1 MLHFNGE
8 LVSDTSIPLA
18 GNRGFLFG
26 DGVFETIRVNDGK
39 PLFLEDHYFRLMAA
53 MRICRMEIP
62 MTFTMEFFSSAIAEL
77 VTALGYQ
84 AAARTRI
91 TVFRNS
97 GGYYRPTDNTVSW
110 MMEATPI
117 QPVYS
122 WEEGSYEVELYK
134 DYLIPRQLLSSIKST
149 NRMLN
154 VTAAVFADE
163 NGYANC
169 LLLNDARNV
178 AEAVQGNIFMLT
190 GNRLVT
196 PPVSEGCLNGVM
208 RQQVLALARKM
219 DGVEVV
225 EESISPFDLQ
235 KADELFITNVIMGIR
250 PVTQYRKKAFTDGF
264 SKRLLVQLNAH
275 VRLSGI

>member
-8 LVSDTSIPLA
+8 LVPDASIPLA
-18 GNRGFLFG
+18 RNRGFLFG
-26 DGVFETIRVNDGK
+26 DGVFETLRVNDAK

-62 MTFTMEFFSSAIAEL
+62 MTFTMEFFSAAIAEL
-77 VTALGYQ
+77 VTTLGYQ
-84 AAARTRI
+84 AAARVRI

-97 GGYYRPTDNTVSW
+97 GGFYRPTDNTVSW
-110 MMEATPI
+110 LMEATAI
-117 QPVYS
+117 DPVFG
-122 WEEGSYEVELYK
+122 WEEGPYEVELYK

-154 VTAAVFADE
+154 VTAAVFAEE

-178 AEAVQGNIFMLT
+178 AEAVQGNVFMLT
-190 GNRLVT
+190 GNRLAT

-208 RQQVLALARKM
+208 RQQVMALARKM
-219 DGVEVV
+219 EGIEVV
-225 EESISPFDLQ
+225 EEPISPFDLQ
-235 KADELFITNVIMGIR
+235 KADELFLTNVIMGIR
-250 PVTQYRKKAFTDGF
+250 PITSYRKKAFGDAF
-264 SKRLLVQLNAH
+264 ARRLLVQLNAQL
-275 VRLSGI
+275 RLA

>member
-8 LVSDTSIPLA
+8 LVPDASIPLA

-26 DGVFETIRVNDGK
+26 DGVFETLRVNDAK

-53 MRICRMEIP
+53 IRICRMEIP
-62 MTFTMEFFSSAIAEL
+62 MTFTMEFFSAAIAEL
-77 VTALGYQ
+77 VTTLGYQ
-84 AAARTRI
+84 AAARVRI

-97 GGYYRPTDNTVSW
+97 GGSYRPTDNTVSW
-110 MMEATPI
+110 LMEATAI
-117 QPVYS
+117 DPVFG
-122 WEEGSYEVELYK
+122 WEEGPYEVELYK

-154 VTAAVFADE
+154 VTAAVFAEE

-178 AEAVQGNIFMLT
+178 AEAVQGNVFMLT

-196 PPVSEGCLNGVM
+196 PPVSEGCLNGIM
-208 RQQVLALARKM
+208 RQQVVALARKM
-219 DGVEVV
+219 EGFEVV
-225 EESISPFDLQ
+225 EEPISPFDLQ
-235 KADELFITNVIMGIR
+235 KADELFLTNVIMGIR
-250 PVTQYRKKAFTDGF
+250 PITYYRKKAFGDAF
-264 SKRLLVQLNAH
+264 ARRLLVQLNAQL
-275 VRLSGI
+275 RLA

>member
-8 LVSDTSIPLA
+8 LVPDASIPLA

-26 DGVFETIRVNDGK
+26 DGVFETLRVNDAK

-62 MTFTMEFFSSAIAEL
+62 MTFTMEFFSAAIAEL
-77 VTALGYQ
+77 VTTLGYQ
-84 AAARTRI
+84 AAARVRI

-97 GGYYRPTDNTVSW
+97 GGFYRPTDNTVSW
-110 MMEATPI
+110 LMEATAI
-117 QPVYS
+117 DPVFG
-122 WEEGSYEVELYK
+122 WEEGPYEVELYK

-154 VTAAVFADE
+154 VTAAVFAEE

-178 AEAVQGNIFMLT
+178 AEAVQGNVFMLT
-190 GNRLVT
+190 GSRLVT

-208 RQQVLALARKM
+208 RQQVVALARKM
-219 DGVEVV
+219 EGIEVV
-225 EESISPFDLQ
+225 EEPISPFDLQ
-235 KADELFITNVIMGIR
+235 KADELFLTNVIMGIR
-250 PVTQYRKKAFTDGF
+250 PITYYRKKAFGDAF
-264 SKRLLVQLNAH
+264 ARRLLVQLNAQL
-275 VRLSGI
+275 RLA

>member
-8 LVSDTSIPLA
+8 LVPDASIPLA

-26 DGVFETIRVNDGK
+26 DGVFETLRVNDAK

-62 MTFTMEFFSSAIAEL
+62 MTFTMEFFSAAIAEL
-77 VTALGYQ
+77 VTTLGYQ
-84 AAARTRI
+84 AAARVRI

-97 GGYYRPTDNTVSW
+97 GGFYRPTDNTVSW
-110 MMEATPI
+110 LVEATAI
-117 QPVYS
+117 DPVFG
-122 WEEGSYEVELYK
+122 WEEGAYEVELYK

-154 VTAAVFADE
+154 VTAAVFAEE

-178 AEAVQGNIFMLT
+178 AEAVQGNVFMLT

-219 DGVEVV
+219 DGIEVV
-225 EESISPFDLQ
+225 EEPISPFDLQ
-235 KADELFITNVIMGIR
+235 KADELFLTNVIMGVR
-250 PVTQYRKKAFTDGF
+250 PITYYRKKAFGDAF
-264 SKRLLVQLNAH
+264 ARRLLVQLNAQL
-275 VRLSGI
+275 RLA

>member
-8 LVSDTSIPLA
+8 LVPETSIPLA
-18 GNRGFLFG
+18 GNRGFLYG

-62 MTFTMEFFSSAIAEL
+62 MGFTMEFFSDAIAQL
-77 VTALGYQ
+77 VHALGCQ
-84 AAARTRI
+84 ASARARI
-91 TVFRNS
+91 SVFRNR
-97 GGYYRPTDNTVSW
+97 GGWYRPTDNTVSW
-110 MMEATPI
+110 LMEATPI
-117 QPVYS
+117 DPVYA
-122 WEEGSYEVELYK
+122 WADGPYEVELYK
-134 DYLIPRQLLSSIKST
+134 DYLISRQLLSSIKTT

-154 VTAAVFADE
+154 VTAAIFAEE

-219 DGVEVV
+219 EGIEVL
-225 EESISPFDLQ
+225 EEAVSPFDLQ
-235 KADELFITNVIMGIR
+235 KADELFLTNVIMGIR
-250 PVTQYRKKAFTDGF
+250 PITQYRKKMFGNDFAR
-264 SKRLLVQLNAH
+264 RLLVQLNAQL
-275 VRLSGI
+275 RLAGV